1 MGGALA
7 EVTAAVAILSKVGGG
22 GALLGSA
29 GIFITVQSLG
39 ELANSLKSFGEMQW
53 DEIGRGL
60 AAMGGALAEVG
71 IVTGALGKLAGFSG
85 VLGSGAIFITVQ
97 SLQELATSLQ
107 SFASMAWDEIG
118 RGLAAMGG
126 ALAEVGIVT
135 GALGKI
141 AGFSGILGS
150 GAILIVVQ
158 GLQDLATALQSFG
171 SMSWDEIGRGLAAM
185 GGALLEV
192 GAVSGGLGMLTGIS
206 GLFGAGTIWIAVQ
219 GLQDLAT
226 ALQSFGSMSWDE
238 IGRGLVAMG
247 GALLE
252 VGAISGALGAFTGIA
267 GLVGAG
273 TITLASQGLDEIA
286 NALLKFSS
294 MSWDEI
300 GRGLTAMAGALG
312 EVALGGLLSTFSGLG
327 AAAISE
333 MAEPLGQLAD
343 SVKRWTGVTVP
354 DGLGLQLGV
363 LASGVKAFNFAGWGA
378 DAIAAMATPLGSL
391 ADSIS
396 KWSGVTVPEGLG
408 AQLSSLAPG
417 IESFNFAGWGA
428 DAIAN
433 LATPLG
439 DLAGSVQKWSTVTI
453 TEELGTD
460 LTSLADGIKA
470 FSFAF
475 VGGWSISSLVQP
487 LKDLAGAVNEWNN
500 TTIPDGMEEKLTSLA
515 NGVKSFNTSFFGGW
529 NISGLVE
536 PLTNLAGAVDAW
548 ADVNVTGIGAE
559 LTELSSGLTTLG
571 EVGVK
576 NLLNSLD
583 GAAEKAVQSITK
595 MLTGINTAINAE
607 SPRITNSFK
616 QMMEESLK
624 AISSREQ
631 EFNSS
636 GQSLV
641 TELVSGITSKKDSAQ
656 SAFTST
662 LLAMITSIRS
672 QYSGFYSA
680 GMYLVQGFANGIT
693 QNTYIAKARA
703 QAMALAA
710 RQSAE
715 AALGVHSP
723 SRVFYGIGTNVVE
736 GFANGIEDNL
746 SMVASSG
753 EKLGDSVTKS
763 TEDALDKADISGV
776 NVDVA
781 TVGMTD
787 PESFATMGSTAIES
801 FAAGMEESL
810 PAVQESASLIADTI
824 EETINSALSN
834 IKIGSTISD
843 LGASE
848 KKFGAMGSDLLT
860 SFYTGMTEASAG
872 EEQNQQQGPGI
883 IAVFDQMIASLQE
896 KIEGSY
902 HEMFYNS
909 GVSFIT
915 NIIDGINSEQSNL
928 INTLTTLLM
937 RCYNTLYNY
946 RPKFYN
952 IGAMI
957 CEAIAQAVRAN
968 ADSVIDAV
976 TSVCAAALKAGKS
989 VLGIASPSK
998 EFYKVGDYAMQGF
1011 VNGIIGG
1018 GSSVGKAAET
1028 VAQKAISTTRDA
1040 IARLAETV
1048 TNGIDTEPTIRPV
1061 LDLSNVES
1069 GTRRISAMFSRNQ
1082 AMSIGSRMNPG
1093 SITEPESQNGVSETP
1108 TGATYSFVQNNYS
1121 PKALSRIE
1129 IYRQTNN
1136 QFSAMVRRRATT

>member
-1 MGGALA
+1 
-7 EVTAAVAILSKVGGG
+7 
-22 GALLGSA
+22 
-29 GIFITVQSLG
+29 
-39 ELANSLKSFGEMQW
+39 
-53 DEIGRGL
+53 
-60 AAMGGALAEVG
+60 
-71 IVTGALGKLAGFSG
+71 
-85 VLGSGAIFITVQ
+85 
-97 SLQELATSLQ
+97 
-107 SFASMAWDEIG
+107 MA
-118 RGLAAMGG
+118 
-126 ALAEVGIVT
+126 
-135 GALGKI
+135 
-141 AGFSGILGS
+141 
-150 GAILIVVQ
+150 Q
-158 GLQDLATALQSFG
+158 P
-171 SMSWDEIGRGLAAM
+171 
-185 GGALLEV
+185 
-192 GAVSGGLGMLTGIS
+192 
-206 GLFGAGTIWIAVQ
+206 LFRKW
-219 GLQDLAT
+219 
-226 ALQSFGSMSWDE
+226 
-238 IGRGLVAMG
+238 
-247 GALLE
+247 
-252 VGAISGALGAFTGIA
+252 
-267 GLVGAG
+267 
-273 TITLASQGLDEIA
+273 
-286 NALLKFSS
+286 
-294 MSWDEI
+294 
-300 GRGLTAMAGALG
+300 
-312 EVALGGLLSTFSGLG
+312 
-327 AAAISE
+327 
-333 MAEPLGQLAD
+333 
-343 SVKRWTGVTVP
+343 
-354 DGLGLQLGV
+354 QLGV

-595 MLTGINTAINAE
+595 MLTGINTAINTE

-753 EKLGDSVTKS
+753 EKLG
-763 TEDALDKADISGV
+763 GV

-909 GVSFIT
+909 GASFIT

-968 ADSVIDAV
+968 ADSVVDAV
-976 TSVCAAALKAGKS
+976 SSVCVAALKAGKAI
-989 VLGIASPSK
+989 LGIASPSK

-1018 GSSVGKAAET
+1018 GVSVGKAAET
-1028 VAQKAISTTRDA
+1028 VAQKAINTTRDA